1 MTTVSAVSSGTP
13 ALADTARCAVNTP
26 AMTTSPPRTC
36 GTVSASPS
44 SAQAASE
51 ATTTSA
57 YPRPPATG
65 AVMNRRPLRPSPY
78 ANAVHTTSRRM
89 LAQPV
94 ISAPPSETS
103 EESAAQSSAHGTAKG
118 AKATAPTT
126 KPTASSTRTST
137 FAVSRSP
144 DRKYVAWQAAA
155 AEPATSPTASSCRP
169 DQTSTTMHRPAMLSS
184 VPITAARGSTVRRTN
199 RTQATT
205 TMGPMNSS
213 RSAMPTG
220 RRSTAMK

>member
-1 MTTVSAVSSGTP
+1 MTAASAVSSGIP

-26 AMTTSPPRTC
+26 AITTNPPMTC

-44 SAQAASE
+44 SAQAESE

-57 YPRPPATG
+57 YPMPPATG
-65 AVMNRRPLRPSPY
+65 AVMKRSPLRPRPY
-78 ANAVHTTSRRM
+78 ASAVQPMSRSTLTS
-89 LAQPV
+89 PV
-94 ISAPPSETS
+94 VSTPPSATS
-103 EESAAQSSAHGTAKG
+103 DDSVAQSSAHGAAKG
-118 AKATAPTT
+118 AKATAPTA

-144 DRKYVAWQAAA
+144 ERKYVAWQAAA
-155 AEPATSPTASSCRP
+155 AEPATRPTASSRRP
-169 DQTSTTMHRPAMLSS
+169 DQTSTTMHRPAILSS
-184 VPITAARGSTVRRTN
+184 VPITAARGSTVRRTK